1 MTRRLVDLLILSEK
15 DAKAEVEAAA
25 AQLLGVD
32 ALAVVG
38 ARVVAAREADSVH
51 DVDGEAAGQH
61 EVETTGLVG
70 DIVFNA

>member
-1 MTRRLVDLLILSEK
+1 M
-15 DAKAEVEAAA
+15 EAAA

-38 ARVVAAREADSVH
+38 ARVVAAREADGVH

-61 EVETTGLVG
+61 EVETAGLVG